1 VWRKKRQAAY
11 YSQGGDLMAIDSAPR
26 IRPYFLPEDLDFE
39 ALPESVRTAIDEIVV
54 PAYEELVVGAR
65 SALEKA
71 AGASF
76 AYLLAIE
83 VLDQFGVINRFLPG
97 QESDASDGAKRRKR
111 MAWHLRLVDKKLSV
125 GSFILRIKD
134 LRRRL
139 DPLRGETV

>member
-1 VWRKKRQAAY
+1 
-11 YSQGGDLMAIDSAPR
+11 MP
-26 IRPYFLPEDLDFE
+26 
-39 ALPESVRTAIDEIVV
+39 V
-54 PAYEELVVGAR
+54 PP
-65 SALEKA
+65 EKA

-76 AYLLAIE
+76 AYLLTIE
-83 VLDQFGVINRFLPG
+83 VLDQFGVVKLFLPG